1 MTEKA
6 YNKPIPDVDDPQMAP
21 FWTAARDRRLTAQQC
36 TSCKSYRY
44 PALEICPTCL
54 EQGAEWVDVSQE
66 GTIWSFATYHRAFH
80 PGFKEDLPYVVAIVE
95 NAHGVRYTG
104 RILGPRDDL
113 AVGAKVRALFVDCTD
128 RFTLPAWEL
137 LGA

>member
-1 MTEKA
+1 
-6 YNKPIPDVDDPQMAP
+6 
-21 FWTAARDRRLTAQQC
+21 
-36 TSCKSYRY
+36 
-44 PALEICPTCL
+44 
-54 EQGAEWVDVSQE
+54 
-66 GTIWSFATYHRAFH
+66 
-80 PGFKEDLPYVVAIVE
+80 
-95 NAHGVRYTG
+95 VRYTG